1 VKQAWTGGCSVAGV
15 LPDAAS
21 QIVHP
26 VVAVGSDQSV
36 VAAAAYFDGAGVE
49 TLVLTVACAATWI
62 VEKLVHA
69 AAFKTFQTCSNHS

>member
-1 VKQAWTGGCSVAGV
+1 MNQQKYEI
-15 LPDAAS
+15 
-21 QIVHP
+21 QIEYSLSP

-36 VAAAAYFDGAGVE
+36 VADAAYFDGAGVE